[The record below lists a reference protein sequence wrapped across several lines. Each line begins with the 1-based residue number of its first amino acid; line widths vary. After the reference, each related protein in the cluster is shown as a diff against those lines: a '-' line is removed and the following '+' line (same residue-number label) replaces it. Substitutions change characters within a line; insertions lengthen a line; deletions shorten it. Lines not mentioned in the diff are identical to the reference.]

1 MESKIQISI
10 IIPTRNRKKILK
22 KSLKALNKQSIN
34 SDKYEIIIIDDGST
48 QDNKTMIESLNLKP
62 NICYH
67 YQKHSGPAKS
77 RNKGIKLAKG
87 KYIIFIDDDI
97 IVNKQFIESHL
108 NKLLS
113 NEKVIVHGPVIHT
126 KDLDNP
132 TSAEKK
138 IRDFSSAFFATGNA
152 SIKKSFL
159 MKAGLF
165 NENFYEYGWED
176 LEFGKRLKQL
186 DLEAV
191 KAENAI
197 GYHLKYQFSPNHI
210 TDIKEKERKRG
221 RMAVLYHD
229 INPSLSV
236 KLSTLYWKPLLI
248 IQEILTIGNW
258 PESNFTEKLI
268 KFLHENNLNKVRKFV
283 VYFIKLNSY
292 LKGLKEGY

>member
-1 MESKIQISI
+1 MESEKLISI

-22 KSLKALNKQSIN
+22 KCLQALNKQSIN
-34 SDKYEIIIIDDGST
+34 NNKFEIIIIDDGST
-48 QDNKTMIESLNLKP
+48 QDIETMIKSLNLKP
-62 NICYH
+62 KLKYH

-77 RNKGIKLAKG
+77 RNKGIKLAAG

-97 IVNKQFIESHL
+97 IVNEQFVEKHL
-108 NKLLS
+108 NKLL
-113 NEKVIVHGPVIHT
+113 NNDKVIVHGPVIHT
-126 KDLDNP
+126 NNLDNP
-132 TSAEKK
+132 TAAEKK

-152 SIKKSFL
+152 SIKKSYL
-159 MKAGLF
+159 KEAGLF

-186 DLEAV
+186 NLKAV
-191 KAENAI
+191 TAENAI
-197 GYHLKYQFSPNHI
+197 GYHLKYQFSPNHLPN
-210 TDIKEKERKRG
+210 IKEKEKKRG

-229 INPSLSV
+229 INPSFSV

-248 IQEILTIGNW
+248 LLEVLTIGNW
-258 PESNFTEKLI
+258 PESKFTMKLI
-268 KFLHENNLNKVRKFV
+268 KYLHENKLNNPRKFV

>member
-1 MESKIQISI
+1 MESEKLISI

-22 KSLKALNKQSIN
+22 KCLQALNKQSIN
-34 SDKYEIIIIDDGST
+34 NNKFEIIIIDDGST
-48 QDNKTMIESLNLKP
+48 QDIEAMIKSLNLKP
-62 NICYH
+62 KLKYH

-77 RNKGIKLAKG
+77 RNKGIKLANG

-97 IVNKQFIESHL
+97 IVNEQFVENHL
-108 NKLLS
+108 NTLL
-113 NEKVIVHGPVIHT
+113 NNDKAIVHGPVIHT
-126 KDLDNP
+126 NNLDNP
-132 TSAEKK
+132 TAAEKK

-152 SIKKSFL
+152 SIKKSYL
-159 MKAGLF
+159 KEAGLF

-186 DLEAV
+186 NLKAV

-197 GYHLKYQFSPNHI
+197 GYHLKYQFSPNHLPN
-210 TDIKEKERKRG
+210 IKEKEKKRG

-229 INPSLSV
+229 INPSFSV

-248 IQEILTIGNW
+248 LLEVLTIGNW
-258 PESNFTEKLI
+258 PESKFTMKLI
-268 KFLHENNLNKVRKFV
+268 KYLHQNELNKTRKFV